1 MRGRFVI
8 VAWLGACS
16 FSAGVPDPNAIG
28 DADIDSP
35 PMLDAYFPD
44 APLSCPSITA
54 PMCVMGA
61 NILRECKTVG
71 QPAVDTA
78 CAWGCVQG
86 TPHHCGKLVPS
97 GGGLAIAD
105 LETANVGDKTITV
118 AGNNVVFDTVTG
130 EITGGVRPAGVGN
143 VANGIEFKINNNVGI
158 WRFGKLVIQTFDNS
172 DVRVRG
178 TNAMALA
185 SLTSV
190 EIERVVVDVRGDCA
204 ATNAVAG
211 GKAGG
216 VEETAGTNGGAGGAQ
231 FGGND
236 ASGGAGGGYGKA
248 GGNGG
253 RPNGQSAP
261 AGGAAFGNPQI
272 VALTGGGGGGGGG
285 GKGSAGVGGG
295 GGGAIQ
301 IAANGFVRLRGFLTG
316 RAGINAGGCGGKGG
330 TSMDAGGGGGAGG
343 AVLIE
348 APQITLDIAGIAVN
362 GGGGGGGH
370 TGGPGEPGGF
380 GTARAAGGG
389 ALGGGGPGAVG
400 GASGSSNM
408 TGAAG
413 GTNNHA
419 GGGGGGVGWIRLNT
433 LNGAVSMQNASF
445 VSPSFN
451 DTASTAS
458 RGMPVIQ

>member
-1 MRGRFVI
+1 VKARFVI
-8 VAWLGACS
+8 CAFVGACS
-16 FSAGVPDPNAIG
+16 FNADVSDPNAVG
-28 DADIDSP
+28 DADTDSP

-44 APLSCPSITA
+44 APLSCPSVTP
-54 PMCVMGA
+54 PMCVAGA
-61 NILRECKTVG
+61 NVLRECKVIG
-71 QPAVDTA
+71 DPAVDLS

-97 GGGLAIAD
+97 GGGVTIAD
-105 LETANVGDKTITV
+105 LETGGVGEKTITV
-118 AGNNVVFDTVTG
+118 SGNNVIFDTVTG

-143 VANGIEFKINNNVGI
+143 VANGIEFKISNNVGV
-158 WRFGKLVIQTFDNS
+158 WRFGKLILQTFDNS

-178 TNAMALA
+178 TNAMALV
-185 SLTSV
+185 SLTTV
-190 EIERVVVDVRGDCA
+190 DVERVVLDLRGECG

-211 GKAGG
+211 GKPGG
-216 VEETAGTNGGAGGAQ
+216 VEETAGTMGGAGGVQ

-253 RPNGQSAP
+253 RPDGQSAP
-261 AGGAAFGNPQI
+261 TGGPAFGNPQI
-272 VALTGGGGGGGGG
+272 VTLTGGGGGGGGG
-285 GKGSAGVGGG
+285 GKGTAGVGGG
-295 GGGAIQ
+295 GGGAVQ
-301 IAANGFVRLRGFLTG
+301 IVANGSVRLRGFLIR

-330 TSMDAGGGGGAGG
+330 TGMDAGGGGGAGG

-380 GTARAAGGG
+380 GTARAAGGT
-389 ALGGGGPGAVG
+389 AVNGGGPGAGG
-400 GASGSSNM
+400 GASGSTNM

-413 GTNNHA
+413 ATNDHA

-433 LNGAVSMQNASF
+433 LNGAVSMVNASF

-458 RGMPVIQ
+458 RGMPIIQ